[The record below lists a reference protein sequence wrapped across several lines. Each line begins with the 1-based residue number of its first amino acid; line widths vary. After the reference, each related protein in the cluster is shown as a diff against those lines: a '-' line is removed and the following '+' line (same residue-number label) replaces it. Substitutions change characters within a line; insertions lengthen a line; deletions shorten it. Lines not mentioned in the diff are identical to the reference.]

1 MPITQ
6 QEFVVVTLLHPH
18 SSITGGLVLGVAIF
32 GSAVDFE
39 EVGPSGRFIGLQGVP
54 SEDTEVLVFAAR
66 LAFVNEW
73 TLHKGQ
79 AWPLQCV

>member
-1 MPITQ
+1 MW
-6 QEFVVVTLLHPH
+6 LLFFTHIH
-18 SSITGGLVLGVAIF
+18 LLLEAWSLGWQYL
-32 GSAVDFE
+32 DLLWT
-39 EVGPSGRFIGLQGVP
+39 FIGLQGVP